1 MFKDEERGILVLE
14 LGFCLK
20 RDFKHALLRYCLSQ
34 KYAAYGSQISPFHP
48 IDHVLKYLTVN
59 GLISFVDSD
68 FSVPCAR
75 GNLVKSLNILIHV
88 CSTAL
93 EENMF
98 DTASTSPYPQ
108 VFLRPRETVHI
119 PFKFQTFRADQSVPE
134 QVCTCLTY
142 LFPLKCFLRP
152 ARGAR

>member
-1 MFKDEERGILVLE
+1 MLSWGI
-14 LGFCLK
+14 
-20 RDFKHALLRYCLSQ
+20 
-34 KYAAYGSQISPFHP
+34 AYPRSMQCMDHRLTLYQTFSPFHP
-48 IDHVLKYLTVN
+48 IDHVLKHLTVN

-88 CSTAL
+88 CFTAL

-108 VFLRPRETVHI
+108 VFIRPRETVHI

-142 LFPLKCFLRP
+142 LFPLKCFLR
-152 ARGAR
+152 ARWSQSTVGVKMT

>member
-1 MFKDEERGILVLE
+1 MQRMDHRLTLYQTF
-14 LGFCLK
+14 
-20 RDFKHALLRYCLSQ
+20 
-34 KYAAYGSQISPFHP
+34 SPFHP

-142 LFPLKCFLRP
+142 LYLFPLKCFLR
-152 ARGAR
+152 AR